1 MWRPAATLTLPI
13 SFVAEKMNLKSF
25 TARITLYLFQDLEEG
40 KMFVLGMLQRNISK
54 L

>member
-1 MWRPAATLTLPI
+1 MWRPAATLTLTI
-13 SFVAEKMNLKSF
+13 SFVAEKMNLKSL